1 VLQVPEAFVPEAPSS
16 MITVLDDPLVPEE
29 VDVLVEPVV
38 PELLVEL
45 VVPELL
51 VELVVPE
58 LLVEDEPDE
67 VVAVVAVN
75 WTASAQVVL
84 LLDFERITT
93 FACPEKLY
101 VPSKFHLPPFCN

>member
-1 VLQVPEAFVPEAPSS
+1 
-16 MITVLDDPLVPEE
+16 MITVLEDPLVPEE
-29 VDVLVEPVV
+29 VDGLVESVV

-51 VELVVPE
+51 VE
-58 LLVEDEPDE
+58 PDE
-67 VVAVVAVN
+67 VVVVVAIN

-84 LLDFERITT
+84 LLDLERITT